1 MFEGK
6 TIGFIGAGNMGGAMI
21 AGLVNSQLIN
31 PDCIIAADPH
41 EARLRELAAN
51 FGIQTTP
58 DNLTAAKS
66 ADILVISVKPQVI
79 DSQLLDGSPAEHC
92 DLIISIA
99 AGISI
104 EHLKRALHNPRVVR
118 SMPNTPAMIGQGMT
132 VWTATNEVDQ
142 QHRDLARVILGSFGQ
157 EVFVKDESFMD
168 AATALSGTGPAY
180 VFLFM
185 EALIDAGVHLGF
197 SRDVAEKLVLQTV
210 RGSVEYAEV
219 SGKHPAMLRNQVTS
233 PGGTTAEA
241 LYHMEKGG
249 FRTVIA
255 RGIWA
260 AYQRSMGLGGGK
272 KVSDSLGG
280 RNPDEMENGR

>member
-1 MFEGK
+1 MFDGK
-6 TIGFIGAGNMGGAMI
+6 MIGFIGAGNMGGAMI
-21 AGLVNSQLIN
+21 AGLVNSQMVN
-31 PDCIIAADPH
+31 PDCILAADPH
-41 EARLRELAAN
+41 KERLQELVEN
-51 FGIQTTP
+51 FAIQTSP
-58 DNLTAAKS
+58 SNEETARA
-66 ADILVISVKPQVI
+66 ADILVVSVKPQI
-79 DSQLLDGSPAEHC
+79 LDSKLVLDNAAEHC

-104 EHLKRALHNPRVVR
+104 DQLKRAFCNPRVVR

-132 VWTATNEVDQ
+132 VWTATDEVDAK
-142 QHRDLARVILGSFGQ
+142 HRELARLILGSFGE

-185 EALIDAGVHLGF
+185 EALIDVGVHLGF
-197 SRDVAEKLVLQTV
+197 SREVAEKLVLQTV
-210 RGSVEYAEV
+210 RGSVEYAEM
-219 SGKHPAMLRNQVTS
+219 SSKHPAMLRNQVTS

-255 RGIWA
+255 RGVWA
-260 AYQRSMGLGGGK
+260 AYQRSVGLGGGK

-280 RNPDEMENGR
+280 RNPDDMENGR

>member
-1 MFEGK
+1 MFDGK
-6 TIGFIGAGNMGGAMI
+6 MIGFIGAGNMGGAMI
-21 AGLVNSQLIN
+21 AGLVNSQMVN
-31 PDCIIAADPH
+31 PDCIMAADPH
-41 EARLRELAAN
+41 KERLQELSEN
-51 FGIQTTP
+51 FGIQTTAS
-58 DNLTAAKS
+58 NEEAART
-66 ADILVISVKPQVI
+66 ADILVVSVKPQI
-79 DSQLLDGSPAEHC
+79 LDAKLVAGNTAEHC

-104 EHLKRALHNPRVVR
+104 DQLKRAFKNPRVVR

-132 VWTATNEVDQ
+132 VWTATEEVDE
-142 QHRDLARVILGSFGQ
+142 QHRELARLILGSFGQ

-185 EALIDAGVHLGF
+185 EALIDVGVHLGF

-210 RGSVEYAEV
+210 RGSVEYAEM
-219 SGKHPAMLRNQVTS
+219 SSKHPAMLRNQVTS

-255 RGIWA
+255 RGVWA
-260 AYQRSMGLGGGK
+260 AYQRSVGLGGGK

-280 RNPDEMENGR
+280 RNPDDVDNGR